1 MKTAPRIIGVVQPT
15 YLPWMPFFERM
26 AASDAFVLLD
36 DVEYSK
42 NSFFNRNSIKT
53 AQGRQLLTV
62 PVLYSGNS
70 KTLIRDIRVNNAVKW
85 RLKHWRAIEQAYSR
99 AAFWPQ
105 YRDQLAAL
113 YARPCDRLMEIV
125 LPLVHMM
132 REAFG
137 INTKF
142 HLASDLAAEG
152 GRNGKLTKI
161 CRMLDGTHFIVKP
174 GTEDYHPRSEFEPD
188 GIHLAYLS
196 YSKFTYPQMHGA
208 FEPMLSALDYLL
220 NCGPGRPPF
229 SATCA
234 LTQEASS

>member
-1 MKTAPRIIGVVQPT
+1 MKSAPRIIGAVQPT

-42 NSFFNRNSIKT
+42 NNFFNRNSVKT

-70 KTLIRDIRVNNAVKW
+70 KTLICDIQVNNAVRW
-85 RLKHWRAIEQAYSR
+85 RVKHWRAIEQAYSR

-105 YRDQLAAL
+105 YRDQLADL
-113 YARPCDRLMEIV
+113 YSRPCERLMEIV
-125 LPLVHMM
+125 LPLIHIM
-132 REAFG
+132 REAFC
-137 INTKF
+137 ISTPF
-142 HLASDLAAEG
+142 HLSSDLAAEG
-152 GRNGKLTKI
+152 SRNGKLIKI

-174 GTEDYHPRSEFEPD
+174 GTEAYHPPSEFEQE
-188 GIHLAYLS
+188 GIRLTFLS
-196 YSKFTYPQMHGA
+196 YSKFTYPQLHGA

-234 LTQEASS
+234 MTQGAS